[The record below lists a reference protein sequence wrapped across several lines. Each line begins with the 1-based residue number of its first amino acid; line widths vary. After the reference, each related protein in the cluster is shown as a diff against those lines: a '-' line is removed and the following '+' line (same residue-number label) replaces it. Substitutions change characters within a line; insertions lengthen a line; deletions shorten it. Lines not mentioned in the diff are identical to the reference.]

1 MKKMITYKRV
11 YIFII
16 LILLFTLISIL
27 VLNNNIK
34 FIDDTIYNFINKFH
48 SDGVTLFF
56 KIITNMA
63 SPLVLILITILML
76 FFKNK
81 SNAKVISINL
91 LIILIKNNILKIIFS
106 RPRPIDMLIEE
117 NGYSFPSG
125 HSMISMGFYGLL
137 IYIIYINTN
146 NKYIKWISIIL
157 CSILILLIG
166 LSRVYLRV
174 HYASDVLAGFLISL
188 SYLILFISLYAKK
201 ELNVIEN

>member
-1 MKKMITYKRV
+1 MKKLITYKRV

-48 SDGVTLFF
+48 SDGVTIFF

-91 LIILIKNNILKIIFS
+91 LIILIINNILKIIFS

-166 LSRVYLRV
+166 LSRIYLRV

>member
-1 MKKMITYKRV
+1 MKKLITYKRV

-34 FIDDTIYNFINKFH
+34 FIDDTIYNYINKFH
-48 SDGVTLFF
+48 SDGVTIFF

-91 LIILIKNNILKIIFS
+91 LIILIINNILKIIFS
-106 RPRPIDMLIEE
+106 RPRPIDMLI
-117 NGYSFPSG
+117 
-125 HSMISMGFYGLL
+125 
-137 IYIIYINTN
+137 
-146 NKYIKWISIIL
+146 
-157 CSILILLIG
+157 
-166 LSRVYLRV
+166 
-174 HYASDVLAGFLISL
+174 
-188 SYLILFISLYAKK
+188 
-201 ELNVIEN
+201 

>member
-91 LIILIKNNILKIIFS
+91 LIILIINNILKIIFS

>member
-1 MKKMITYKRV
+1 MKKLITYKRV

-48 SDGVTLFF
+48 NDGVTIFF

-91 LIILIKNNILKIIFS
+91 LIILIIKNILKIIFS

-166 LSRVYLRV
+166 LSRIYLRV

>member
-1 MKKMITYKRV
+1 MKKLITYKRV

-91 LIILIKNNILKIIFS
+91 LIILIINNILKIIFS

-166 LSRVYLRV
+166 LSRIYLRV

>member
-1 MKKMITYKRV
+1 MKKLITYKRV

-48 SDGVTLFF
+48 NDGVTIFF

-91 LIILIKNNILKIIFS
+91 LIILIINNILKIIFS

-166 LSRVYLRV
+166 LSRIYLRV